1 MALIDELRKRK
12 GEILSELKSID
23 VAGAE
28 ARDQWERTMADL
40 RQKRQK
46 LDERL
51 GRIDA
56 LIKTEGG
63 E

>member
-1 MALIDELRKRK
+1 MGLIDELRKRK
-12 GEILSELKSID
+12 AEILSELKSID
-23 VAGAE
+23 IEAAG
-28 ARDQWERTMADL
+28 ARDQWERTMASL

-46 LDERL
+46 LDETL
-51 GRIDA
+51 GTIDA